1 VKKMLRTFISPHPN
15 IALVVDPD
23 HQINDAQKL
32 LKPDSEEYFRVA
44 SHQITVYPLE
54 GSGRTYAD
62 ILSAEGMKLFQQAQ
76 QRYDRNDI
84 KDTAARY
91 SIRRERSGSWFKPD
105 KSHFKWVNYQ
115 DEGEINGMFNTWSNL
130 TILGEMENM
139 KCVMTTSSCVFITDE
154 WCLTK
159 SGSIY
164 KLGTKTLE

>member
-1 VKKMLRTFISPHPN
+1 MLQTSRPYQI
-15 IALVVDPD
+15 DPP
-23 HQINDAQKL
+23 DAHKL

-44 SHQITVYPLE
+44 AQQISVYPLE

-62 ILSAEGMKLFQQAQ
+62 ILSAEGMELFQQAQ

-84 KDTAARY
+84 KDTATRY
-91 SIRRERSGSWFKPD
+91 SIRHERSGSWFKPEN
-105 KSHFKWVNYQ
+105 SQFKWVNYQ
-115 DEGEINGMFNTWSNL
+115 DEGEINGILNTWSNL

-139 KCVMTTSSCVFITDE
+139 KCGMTTSCCVFITDE